1 MKGEIAV
8 TRRAAY
14 AAEGAVSKL
23 EKEKLEQDFRIDGL
37 QESLKGLQ
45 QQLQLYTAQHEAQ
58 SRETRAALETLAEAE
73 AEMEGVHFEKKQ
85 LVAQWRSSLLAI
97 QK

>member
-14 AAEGAVSKL
+14 AAEGAVAAL

-37 QESLKGLQ
+37 QVGVGRGGFCKAV
-45 QQLQLYTAQHEAQ
+45 TAF
-58 SRETRAALETLAEAE
+58 SP
-73 AEMEGVHFEKKQ
+73 G
-85 LVAQWRSSLLAI
+85 
-97 QK
+97 